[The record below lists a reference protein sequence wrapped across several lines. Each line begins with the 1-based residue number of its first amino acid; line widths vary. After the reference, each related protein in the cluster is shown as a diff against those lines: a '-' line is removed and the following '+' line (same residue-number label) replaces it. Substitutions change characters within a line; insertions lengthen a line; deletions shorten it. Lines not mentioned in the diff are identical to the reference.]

1 MQIMQAVSWLG
12 NEPQMFLLITAFVLG
27 LLVLKLRQEAF
38 FLAVSGIGSYLISS
52 SLKILVHEPRPPLSV
67 LTDGSF
73 PSGHVLSFVACFGF
87 LAYLA
92 RRRKTL
98 SLFFIGLIVLIGPS
112 RIYLGDHWINDVLA
126 AYFLGGVW
134 LILVVHFYKFVNLK
148 AK

>member
-1 MQIMQAVSWLG
+1 MQVVSWVG

-27 LLVLKLRQEAF
+27 LLVLKLRR
-38 FLAVSGIGSYLISS
+38 
-52 SLKILVHEPRPPLSV
+52 EPRPPLSL
-67 LTDGSF
+67 LTDWSF

-92 RRRKTL
+92 RRRKII

-112 RIYLGDHWINDVLA
+112 RIYLRDHWINDVLV
-126 AYFLGGVW
+126 AYFLGGIW
-134 LILVVHFYKFVNLK
+134 LILIVHFYKFVNLK